1 MSKDLVRELFGAN
14 AANYVVS
21 DVHAKGASLARL
33 VELVGP
39 KSDWQ
44 ALDIATG
51 GGHTALVFAPHV
63 GKMIASD
70 LTLQMLEQVQK
81 QVADKGLSNVETR
94 QADAEDLVF
103 DDAQF
108 DLVSCRIAPH
118 HFPDIPKFVAEVY
131 RVLKPGGTFALVDNA
146 APDTATNPGFSDAE
160 LAEAAATYNE
170 FEKIRDP
177 SHGRAWTTGEWLACI
192 NDAGFSI
199 EHTEIL
205 PKKMSFDTWIKNMS
219 VPAEKV
225 PGLAAML
232 ENAKPAFA
240 AYIQR
245 REDEKGI
252 GFTIAE
258 LLVIGRKAA

>member
-1 MSKDLVRELFGAN
+1 MSKELVKELFGAN

-39 KSDWQ
+39 AADWHG
-44 ALDIATG
+44 LDIATG

-63 GKMIASD
+63 KHMTASD
-70 LTLQMLEQVQK
+70 LTQQMLDQVEK
-81 QVADKGLSNVETR
+81 QVTGKAIDNVSTHI
-94 QADAEDLVF
+94 ADAEDLPF
-103 DDAQF
+103 DEGRF
-108 DLVSCRIAPH
+108 DLVTCRIAPH
-118 HFPDIPKFVAEVY
+118 HFPEIPKFVAEVA
-131 RVLKPGGTFALVDNA
+131 RVLKPGGTFALVDNVS
-146 APDTATNPGFSDAE
+146 PDEATNPGFSDAD

-177 SHGRAWTTGEWLACI
+177 SHNRAWTASEWLDCI
-192 NDAGFSI
+192 VNAGFAI

-205 PKKMSFDTWIKNMS
+205 PKKMSFDTWIKNMA

-232 ENAKPAFA
+232 SDAKPAFA

-245 REDEKGI
+245 REDDKGV

-258 LLVIGRKAA
+258 LLVVARKPK